1 LRWILGWHLC
11 PGTSQ
16 AHKPYFADKITNMY
30 LGGLSLKFVFTE
42 LFSKYLK
49 DKDRSRIGDDL
60 DKNIEMEKRQAEAKE
75 VRDLILEA
83 LKKSDDTQKEE
94 LKIFQEIKNLS
105 TKSNIN
111 ELVYKQAKISL
122 KLYNGIG

>member
-1 LRWILGWHLC
+1 
-11 PGTSQ
+11 
-16 AHKPYFADKITNMY
+16 MY